1 MEVKADIRGLFIAG
15 CVFAGLLAAI
25 HIYIFV
31 LESILWRKRAAKAF
45 RLPQS
50 TVDITTGLAANQGVY
65 NLILAVGLIWGLA
78 ELNADIMLFFLA
90 AIFNAGVFG
99 AITASPRILLI
110 QVIPSLIGY
119 IFVSFGY
126 YSKGDWSYWKH
137 PLYLLI
143 ILTGAGLITVALAFI
158 IKKYFLKNI
167 SDQSPKSPSASDN
180 L

>member
-1 MEVKADIRGLFIAG
+1 MADIQGLFIAG
-15 CVFAGLLAAI
+15 CVFAGLLALI

-31 LESILWRKRAAKAF
+31 LESILWRKRAAKVF
-45 RLPQS
+45 KLPQS
-50 TVDITTGLAANQGVY
+50 TVDITVGLASNQGVY

-99 AITASPRILLI
+99 AITASPRILLV
-110 QVIPSLIGY
+110 QAIPSIIGY

-126 YSKGDWSYWKH
+126 YKKGDWSDRKH

-143 ILTGAGLITVALAFI
+143 ILLGAGVITAVLGFI
-158 IKKYFLKNI
+158 IKKFFI
-167 SDQSPKSPSASDN
+167 EPASKITSRPETDDT